1 MLLGVVLVG
10 RALEERAKLQ
20 ASADMAALQVG
31 GWRVIGKEVFRE
43 GWCLPTRRLWPR
55 CRLLLAWRHCRRAS
69 FLAVC
74 LPGGTICSAVLRQHH
89 LPGLHEAA
97 ACMASLGS
105 MLARTSPSPLG
116 IAFSCLFPPPLAGP
130 AAAQGAPAAGR
141 RQLAGGALR
150 VCGRGRCA
158 DGAARRPGPRGWGT
172 WATALAY
179 PPARLPACLPE
190 LGVQLRQSGCS
201 VPGPRALVVG
211 LSMRACILPHLL
223 QVVVGGRS
231 TVDESALTG
240 EPLPVTKTQG
250 ERQTGGSTAT
260 CLHRRSAAAQLPP
273 ICTPLATHPTA
284 PEPS

>member
-1 MLLGVVLVG
+1 MGN
-10 RALEERAKLQ
+10 
-20 ASADMAALQVG
+20 SA
-31 GWRVIGKEVFRE
+31 
-43 GWCLPTRRLWPR
+43 CL
-55 CRLLLAWRHCRRAS
+55 
-69 FLAVC
+69 
-74 LPGGTICSAVLRQHH
+74 SA
-89 LPGLHEAA
+89 
-97 ACMASLGS
+97 
-105 MLARTSPSPLG
+105 
-116 IAFSCLFPPPLAGP
+116 
-130 AAAQGAPAAGR
+130 
-141 RQLAGGALR
+141 
-150 VCGRGRCA
+150 
-158 DGAARRPGPRGWGT
+158 RP
-172 WATALAY
+172 
-179 PPARLPACLPE
+179 PACLPE

-250 ERQTGGSTAT
+250 ERQTGGSTAI